1 MLTELVMTV
10 GTTSWASIATTT
22 AALYRRRLHTDPLTG
37 LGNREA
43 LYARTRRVR
52 EGLVGLVM
60 VDLDGFKA
68 INDTHGH
75 DFGNK
80 VLATV
85 ASRLAEAT
93 RAGEFA
99 VRLHGDEF
107 AVWLGHQ
114 PHADA
119 AERRA
124 DEIATAL
131 AEPHW
136 IDGHRLHVLGSV
148 GLALGP
154 ASSATSD
161 LLGQADEHMYQV
173 KAASKAAHR
182 VTVLNP
188 GCPRRRRDNHT
199 PGGEAA

>member
-1 MLTELVMTV
+1 MLTDLALTV
-10 GTTSWASIATTT
+10 GTASWASLAT
-22 AALYRRRLHTDPLTG
+22 AAAGFYRRRLHSDPLTG
-37 LGNREA
+37 LGNRAA
-43 LYARTRRVR
+43 LYARARRAR
-52 EGLVGLVM
+52 RGLVGLVM
-60 VDLDGFKA
+60 IDLDAFKA

-85 ASRLAEAT
+85 ASRLAEAA
-93 RAGEFA
+93 RPGELP

-114 PHADA
+114 PHPGA

-124 DEIATAL
+124 DEIAAAL

-154 ASSATSD
+154 GSLSTSD

-173 KAASKAAHR
+173 KAAHR

-188 GCPRRRRDNHT
+188 GHRRRSRDNHT

>member
-1 MLTELVMTV
+1 MLTDLVLTV
-10 GTTSWASIATTT
+10 GTASWASLATT
-22 AALYRRRLHTDPLTG
+22 AAVLYRRRLHTDPLTG
-37 LGNREA
+37 LGNRTA
-43 LYARTRRVR
+43 LYARPRRIR
-52 EGLVGLVM
+52 RGLVGLVM
-60 VDLDGFKA
+60 VDLDAFKA

-85 ASRLAEAT
+85 ASRLAETT

-114 PHADA
+114 PHAGA
-119 AERRA
+119 AEQRA
-124 DEIATAL
+124 DEIAAAL

-148 GLALGP
+148 GLALGS

-173 KAASKAAHR
+173 KAARR
-182 VTVLNP
+182 VTVLDP
-188 GCPRRRRDNHT
+188 GRTRRARDGA
-199 PGGEAA
+199 PPDRVA

>member
-1 MLTELVMTV
+1 MLTEIALTV
-10 GTTSWASIATTT
+10 GTASWAGIATT
-22 AALYRRRLHTDPLTG
+22 AAGLYRRRLHTDPLTG
-37 LGNREA
+37 LGNRTA
-43 LYARTRRVR
+43 LYARTRRAR
-52 EGLVGLVM
+52 RGLVGLVM
-60 VDLDGFKA
+60 IDLDAFKA

-85 ASRLAEAT
+85 ASHLAEAT
-93 RAGEFA
+93 RPGELP

-107 AVWLGHQ
+107 AVWLGRQ
-114 PHADA
+114 PHPGA
-119 AERRA
+119 AEQRA

-136 IDGHRLHVLGSV
+136 VDGHRMCVLGSV
-148 GLALGP
+148 GIALAP
-154 ASSATSD
+154 ASTSTSD

-173 KAASKAAHR
+173 KATHR

-188 GCPRRRRDNHT
+188 GGATRTREST
-199 PGGEAA
+199 PPDRAA

>member
-1 MLTELVMTV
+1 MLTELALAL
-10 GTTSWASIATTT
+10 GTASWASFATTA
-22 AALYRRRLHTDPLTG
+22 AALYRRRLHTDPMTG
-37 LGNREA
+37 LGNRAA
-43 LYARTRRVR
+43 LYTRARRVR
-52 EGLVGLVM
+52 RGLVGLVM
-60 VDLDGFKA
+60 VDLDAFKA

-85 ASRLAEAT
+85 ASRLIEST
-93 RAGEFA
+93 QAGEHA

-107 AVWLGHQ
+107 AVWLGRQ
-114 PHADA
+114 PHPGA
-119 AERRA
+119 AEQRA
-124 DEIATAL
+124 EEIATAL

-136 IDGHRLHVLGSV
+136 IDGHRLTVLGSV

-154 ASSATSD
+154 TSLSTSE

-173 KAASKAAHR
+173 KAAQR

-188 GCPRRRRDNHT
+188 AQNRRNRDHD
-199 PGGEAA
+199 PGDEAA

>member
-1 MLTELVMTV
+1 MLTEIALTV
-10 GTTSWASIATTT
+10 GTAGWASIATT
-22 AALYRRRLHTDPLTG
+22 AAGLYRRRLHTDSLTG
-37 LGNREA
+37 LGNRTA
-43 LYARTRRVR
+43 LYTRTRRAR
-52 EGLVGLVM
+52 RGLVGLVM
-60 VDLDGFKA
+60 VDLDAFKA

-85 ASRLAEAT
+85 AARLAEAA
-93 RAGEFA
+93 RPGEA
-99 VRLHGDEF
+99 PVRLHGDEF
-107 AVWLGHQ
+107 AVWLGRQ
-114 PHADA
+114 PHPGA
-119 AERRA
+119 AEQRA

-136 IDGHRLHVLGSV
+136 IDGHRLTVLGSV

-154 ASSATSD
+154 ASLSTSE

-173 KAASKAAHR
+173 KAAQR

-188 GCPRRRRDNHT
+188 AQNRRNRDHD
-199 PGGEAA
+199 PGDEAA